1 MLVAL
6 CLLALAPL
14 SAFAQFD
21 INKLY
26 GKNHA
31 QVMKMLGK
39 PLETAGKPINYAT
52 FKMPGTIYAT
62 VWYFFDT
69 GIVSKV
75 QIGSPASD
83 RDYEKQLKKFGLSI
97 GPNPRPFNVLPPAIS
112 LRNRNAVVGLPWS
125 TVFVSYLYAMPFKA
139 EFLAYC
145 KAKGLEPTKTWFW
158 TIQTTSRKT
167 AGSKAAIGG

>member
-1 MLVAL
+1 MLVTL

-31 QVMKMLGK
+31 QVVKMLGK

-62 VWYFFDT
+62 VWYFWDT
-69 GIVSKV
+69 GIVGKV
-75 QIGSPASD
+75 QVGSLATD
-83 RDYEKQLKKFGLSI
+83 QDYEKHLKKFGLSV
-97 GPNPRPFNVLPPAIS
+97 GSNPRHFKVVPPAIS
-112 LRNRNAVVGLPWS
+112 LRNSNAVVGIPWS
-125 TVFVSYLYAMPFKA
+125 TVFVSYLYALPFKK
-139 EFLAYC
+139 ELLDYC
-145 KAKGLEPTKTWFW
+145 KKKGLEPTKTWFW
-158 TIQTTSRKT
+158 TIQTTSRKS
-167 AGSKAAIGG
+167 AGSKAAVGG